1 MSVSTNLRIDIST
14 MYDYEELSTPMQ
26 SFDNIEV
33 SVDTVPTKYPYLPRI
48 CSKQGQVF
56 LWTDSDMTQ
65 LYEASQR
72 CKNEPQ
78 WVVSK
83 DPNNIEMAVALIH
96 VYDDEVIVGCVKT
109 AGYVEEL
116 GKDFVKSY
124 VKKVWSDIV
133 NKFKDKTIICPAGSY
148 NEYIHM
154 CMNQMKIP
162 RTPYHKKIMKSFGFT
177 RKDNYWIRYGSN
189 N

>member
-1 MSVSTNLRIDIST
+1 M
-14 MYDYEELSTPMQ
+14 MYEYEELSTPMQ

-33 SVDTVPTKYPYLPRI
+33 SVDTVPTNYPYLPRI

-56 LWTDSDMTQ
+56 LWTESKDNIPQ
-65 LYEASQR
+65 LHQASQR

-78 WVVSK
+78 WVVSTDSDK
-83 DPNNIEMAVALIH
+83 IEMAVALIH
-96 VYDDEVIVGCVKT
+96 VYDDEIIVGCVKT

-116 GKDFVKSY
+116 GKEFVKQY
-124 VKKVWSDIV
+124 VKSVWNNIV
-133 NKFKDKTIICPAGSY
+133 TKFKDKTIICPSGSY

-154 CMNQMKIP
+154 CMNQMRIP
-162 RTPYHKKIMKSFGFT
+162 RTPYHKKIMKSFGFV
-177 RKDNYWIRYGSN
+177 RKENYWIRYGSN

>member
-1 MSVSTNLRIDIST
+1 M
-14 MYDYEELSTPMQ
+14 MYEYEELSTPMQ

-48 CSKQGQVF
+48 CARQGQVF
-56 LWTDSDMTQ
+56 LWTTNNLPE
-65 LYEASQR
+65 LYKESQR
-72 CKNEPQ
+72 CKNEAQ

-83 DPNNIEMAVALIH
+83 NPENIEIAVALIH

-109 AGYVEEL
+109 AGYVENL
-116 GKDFVKSY
+116 GKEVVKNYVKSA
-124 VKKVWSDIV
+124 WNDIV
-133 NKFKDKTIICPAGSY
+133 NKFKDKTIICPSGSY
-148 NEYIHM
+148 IEYIHM
-154 CMNQMKIP
+154 SMNQMRIP
-162 RTPYHKKIMKSFGFT
+162 RTPYNKKIMKSFGFI

>member
-1 MSVSTNLRIDIST
+1 
-14 MYDYEELSTPMQ
+14 MYDYEELVSPLQ
-26 SFDNIEV
+26 SFNNVEV
-33 SVDTVPTKYPYLPRI
+33 SVDTVPTNYPYLPRI
-48 CSKQGQVF
+48 CSRQGQVF
-56 LWTDSDMTQ
+56 LWVENKHSIPE
-65 LYEASQR
+65 LYNASQR

-83 DPNNIEMAVALIH
+83 NSDNIEMAVSLIH
-96 VYDDEVIVGCVKT
+96 VYDTEVIVGCVKT

-116 GKDFVKSY
+116 GKDFVKEY
-124 VKKVWSDIV
+124 IKKVWAEIV
-133 NKFKDKTIICPAGSY
+133 NQFKDKTIICPSGSY

-154 CMNQMKIP
+154 CMNQMRIP
-162 RTPYHKKIMKSFGFT
+162 RTPYNKKIMKSFKFI

>member
-1 MSVSTNLRIDIST
+1 
-14 MYDYEELSTPMQ
+14 MYDYEKVSTPLP
-26 SFDNIEV
+26 SFDNVEV
-33 SVDTVPTKYPYLPRI
+33 TVDNIPTKYPYLPRI
-48 CSKQGQVF
+48 CAKQGQVF
-56 LWTDSDMTQ
+56 LWVESKNNLPQ
-65 LYEASQR
+65 LYNSSQK

-78 WVVSK
+78 WVISK
-83 DPNNIEMAVALIH
+83 DQENIEMAVALIH

-116 GKDFVKSY
+116 GKEY
-124 VKKVWSDIV
+124 VKDYIIKVWNVIV
-133 NKFKDKTIICPAGSY
+133 NKFKNKTIICPAGSY

-162 RTPYHKKIMKSFGFT
+162 RTPYSKKIMKPLGFI
-177 RKDNYWIRYGSN
+177 RSGDYWIRYGSN